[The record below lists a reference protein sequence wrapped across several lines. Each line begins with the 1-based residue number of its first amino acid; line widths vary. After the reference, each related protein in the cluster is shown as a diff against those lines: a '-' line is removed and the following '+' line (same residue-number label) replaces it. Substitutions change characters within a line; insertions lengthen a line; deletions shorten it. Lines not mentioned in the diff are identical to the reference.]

1 MSSDKSATET
11 NAARYPIKLNLTP
24 LHNQHGPIDRRKLL
38 TMATTGVIGT
48 VLGARAA
55 KADGLFSRLMGIQ
68 SSRSLRVGGGS

>member
-48 VLGARAA
+48 VLARAQP
-55 KADGLFSRLMGIQ
+55 KLMACF
-68 SSRSLRVGGGS
+68 RD